1 VLHRARDLR
10 AAAAPVAVAIAAAV
24 AVAVAANATAA
35 DTLQS
40 SVCPLAPPVMPLSL
54 ADLNAAA
61 PDEFVALLAG
71 IYEHSPW
78 VVEGALPQRPFA
90 SLAALKRALVE
101 TVRGAGRERQLALL
115 RAHPELAGKAMVA
128 RTLTAESTRE
138 QGRAGLADCTP
149 AEFER
154 LQELNRQY
162 NEKFTSSSPS
172 ACATCTAW
180 PSCVWPTGSACSR
193 SRATRCWI
201 WPPGWRATA
210 TPSSP
215 SAASSPSP
223 T

>member
-10 AAAAPVAVAIAAAV
+10 AAAAPVDFAV

-162 NEKFTSSSPS
+162 NE
-172 ACATCTAW
+172 
-180 PSCVWPTGSACSR
+180 

>member
-1 VLHRARDLR
+1 
-10 AAAAPVAVAIAAAV
+10 
-24 AVAVAANATAA
+24 
-35 DTLQS
+35 
-40 SVCPLAPPVMPLSL
+40 MPLSL

-162 NEKFTSSSPS
+162 NEKFGWPFILAVGGPRGTGLARPEII
-172 ACATCTAW
+172 ATFARRLAYHPDVEFAECLRNVHRVAELRLADRLGVQPEQCNALLDLAARLARHRDPEFSERGQISVTYL
-180 PSCVWPTGSACSR
+180 
-193 SRATRCWI
+193 
-201 WPPGWRATA
+201 
-210 TPSSP
+210 TP
-215 SAASSPSP
+215 A
-223 T
+223 